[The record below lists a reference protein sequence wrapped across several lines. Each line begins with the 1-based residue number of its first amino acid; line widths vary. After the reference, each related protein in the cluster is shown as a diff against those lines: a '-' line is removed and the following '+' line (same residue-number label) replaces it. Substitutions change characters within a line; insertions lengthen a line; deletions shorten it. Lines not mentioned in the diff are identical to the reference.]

1 VLELRLFRVNNRRN
15 MDGSAASGI
24 GILGGTFNPVHLGHL
39 ILAQTALETFDLSRI
54 LLVPCA
60 VPPHKEAAGL
70 IAAGHR
76 RAMVEAAIEGDLRF
90 DLCDAELR
98 RGGVSYA
105 VDTVRELRRTYPDAA
120 LHFLIGSDTLPELHL
135 WKDIYRLLDLCRF
148 AVFARPAPR
157 GGALRPGDLQ
167 LREPWGRRLLENRV
181 TGRLVDISSSD
192 IRHRVAEGMSIR
204 YLVPP
209 AVEMYIAEHRLYGG
223 TGGASGT

>member
-105 VDTVRELRRTYPDAA
+105 VDTVRELPAIFSSGSPGVAACSRTGSPAA
-120 LHFLIGSDTLPELHL
+120 WWTFPLRTSGTGL
-135 WKDIYRLLDLCRF
+135 
-148 AVFARPAPR
+148 PR
-157 GGALRPGDLQ
+157 G
-167 LREPWGRRLLENRV
+167 
-181 TGRLVDISSSD
+181 
-192 IRHRVAEGMSIR
+192 
-204 YLVPP
+204 
-209 AVEMYIAEHRLYGG
+209 
-223 TGGASGT
+223 